1 MKTNIFLPHWHAAS
15 DETREAGLDWY
26 PRAQVLVH
34 RWARIYGQEAY
45 RVAGIIAVLSQRQ
58 RWQFNLLQ
66 AERCLQGFAPRG
78 LKSAVNKALTMF
90 DGDRLSIH
98 VVKGPKV
105 TAFYHA
111 ILGDERSIVLDSHM
125 IRAAYPDKRSL
136 SVKQYEALADVLR
149 EEAASVGVPPAHFQ
163 AVVWCQIRGRAD

>member
-1 MKTNIFLPHWHAAS
+1 MKTDVFLPHWHAAS
-15 DETREAGLDWY
+15 EETVTDGLDWY
-26 PRAQVLVH
+26 PRAEVIVR
-34 RWARIYGQEAY
+34 RWSRIYN
-45 RVAGIIAVLSQRQ
+45 RHPHIVAGIIAVLSQRQ

-66 AERCLQGFAPRG
+66 AERCLQGFTPKG
-78 LKSAVNKALTMF
+78 LKLAVIKALRLY
-90 DGDRLSIH
+90 DHDLERLSVI
-98 VVKGPKV
+98 KGPKV
-105 TAFYHA
+105 EAFHKA
-111 ILGDERSIVLDSHM
+111 ILGNMDSVVLDSHM